1 MIYDILYKT
10 FMSAEPL
17 DIRVDEMEEFIEIYD
32 GFRYLVLLDY
42 WWFDKVCDSIKYL
55 ISEKSDIKDSI
66 NHSFAKI
73 RIDSYNSLF
82 VKKILTFQFTH

>member
-1 MIYDILYKT
+1 MIHDILYKT

-17 DIRVDEMEEFIEIYD
+17 HIRVDEIEEFIEIYD

-42 WWFDKVCDSIKYL
+42 GWCDKVCDSIKYL

-82 VKKILTFQFTH
+82 VKKILTFQYTH

>member
-17 DIRVDEMEEFIEIYD
+17 HIRVDEMEEFIEIYD
-32 GFRYLVLLDY
+32 GSRYLVLLDY

-82 VKKILTFQFTH
+82 VKKILTFQYTH

>member
-1 MIYDILYKT
+1 
-10 FMSAEPL
+10 MSAEPL
-17 DIRVDEMEEFIEIYD
+17 HIRVDEMEEFIEIYD
-32 GFRYLVLLDY
+32 GSRYLVLLDY

-82 VKKILTFQFTH
+82 VKKILTFQYTH